1 MIERGFLDKAV
12 KLVIFYEGLGMD
24 DALKRAEVLV
34 EALPYIQR
42 FSGKTVVVKFG
53 GKAMGEKL
61 SRDVAKDIVLMKY
74 VGIKPVVV
82 HGGGEAISSLM
93 RRLNIKPRFIEGD
106 RVTDQETMDVVEMV
120 LVGKI
125 NKQIVSMLT
134 QCGGRAVGLEGRDGQ
149 LIVAKKR
156 QDKPL
161 GLVGEVE
168 EVNTTYVQILQKE
181 GFIPV
186 IAPVATDRE
195 GVALNI
201 NADTVAS
208 EVASALK
215 AEKLIFLTDVEGI
228 LEDVSNRKSLIST
241 ISLKQIQDMLVQ
253 GRIEKGMMPKVKGCQ
268 KALEAGVNK
277 VHIISGKLAHSLLLE
292 IFTDKGVGT
301 EIIR

>member
-1 MIERGFLDKAV
+1 ME
-12 KLVIFYEGLGMD
+12 E
-24 DALKRAEVLV
+24 ALKRAKVLV
-34 EALPYIQR
+34 EALPYIQK
-42 FSGKTVVVKFG
+42 FSGKTVVAKLG

-61 SRDVAKDIVLMKY
+61 SRNVAQDIVLMRY
-74 VGIKPVVV
+74 VGMKPVVI

-93 RRLNIKPRFIEGD
+93 KRLDIKPRFIEGN

-125 NKQIVSMLT
+125 NKRIVSMLN

-168 EVNTTYVQILQKE
+168 EVNSSYVQILQKE

-186 IAPVATDRE
+186 IASVGADRK

-201 NADTVAS
+201 NADIMAA

-228 LEDVSNRKSLIST
+228 LEDPSSGKTPIST
-241 ISLKQIQDMLVQ
+241 ITLKQIGDMLAK
-253 GRIEKGMMPKVKGCQ
+253 GMIEKGMMPKVEGCQ
-268 KALEAGVNK
+268 KALEGGVNK
-277 VHIISGKLAHSLLLE
+277 VHIISGKVPHSLLLE
-292 IFTDKGVGT
+292 IFTDEGIGT

>member
-1 MIERGFLDKAV
+1 ME
-12 KLVIFYEGLGMD
+12 E
-24 DALKRAEVLV
+24 ALKRAKVLV
-34 EALPYIQR
+34 EALPYIQK
-42 FSGKTVVVKFG
+42 FSGKTVVAKLG

-61 SRDVAKDIVLMKY
+61 SRDVAQDIVLMRY
-74 VGIKPVVV
+74 VGMKPVVI

-93 RRLNIKPRFIEGD
+93 KRLDIKPRFIEGN

-125 NKQIVSMLT
+125 NKRIVSMLN

-168 EVNTTYVQILQKE
+168 EVNSSYVQILQKE

-186 IAPVATDRE
+186 IAPVGADRK

-201 NADTVAS
+201 NADIMAA

-215 AEKLIFLTDVEGI
+215 AEKLIFLTDVQGI
-228 LEDVSNRKSLIST
+228 LEDPSSGKTPIST
-241 ISLKQIQDMLVQ
+241 ITLKQIGDMLAK
-253 GRIEKGMMPKVKGCQ
+253 GMIEKGMMPKVEGCQ
-268 KALEAGVNK
+268 KALEGGVNK
-277 VHIISGKLAHSLLLE
+277 VHIISGKVPHSLLLE
-292 IFTDKGVGT
+292 IFTDEGIGT

>member
-1 MIERGFLDKAV
+1 
-12 KLVIFYEGLGMD
+12 
-24 DALKRAEVLV
+24 
-34 EALPYIQR
+34 
-42 FSGKTVVVKFG
+42 
-53 GKAMGEKL
+53 
-61 SRDVAKDIVLMKY
+61 VAQDIVLMRY
-74 VGIKPVVV
+74 VGMKPVVI

-93 RRLNIKPRFIEGD
+93 KRLDIKPRFIEGN
-106 RVTDQETMDVVEMV
+106 RVTDRETMDVVEMV

-125 NKQIVSMLT
+125 NKRIVSMLN

-168 EVNTTYVQILQKE
+168 EVNSSYVQILQKE

-186 IAPVATDRE
+186 IASVGADRK

-201 NADTVAS
+201 NADIMAA

-215 AEKLIFLTDVEGI
+215 AEKLIFLTDVQGI
-228 LEDVSNRKSLIST
+228 LEDPSSGKTPIST
-241 ISLKQIQDMLVQ
+241 ITLKQIGDMLAK
-253 GRIEKGMMPKVKGCQ
+253 GMIEKGMMPKVEGCQ
-268 KALEAGVNK
+268 KALEGGVNK
-277 VHIISGKLAHSLLLE
+277 VHIISGKVPHSLLLE
-292 IFTDKGVGT
+292 IFTDEGIGT

>member
-1 MIERGFLDKAV
+1 ME
-12 KLVIFYEGLGMD
+12 E
-24 DALKRAEVLV
+24 ALKRAKVLV
-34 EALPYIQR
+34 EALPYIQK
-42 FSGKTVVVKFG
+42 FSGKTVVAKLG

-61 SRDVAKDIVLMKY
+61 SRDVAQDIVLMRY
-74 VGIKPVVV
+74 VGMKPVVI

-93 RRLNIKPRFIEGD
+93 KRLDIKPRFIEGN

-125 NKQIVSMLT
+125 NKRIVSMLN

-168 EVNTTYVQILQKE
+168 EVNSSYVQILQKE

-186 IAPVATDRE
+186 IAPVGADRK

-201 NADTVAS
+201 NADIMAA

-228 LEDVSNRKSLIST
+228 LEDPSSGKTPIST
-241 ISLKQIQDMLVQ
+241 ITLKQIGDMLAK
-253 GRIEKGMMPKVKGCQ
+253 GMIEKGMMPKVEGCQ
-268 KALEAGVNK
+268 KALEGGVNK
-277 VHIISGKLAHSLLLE
+277 VHIISGKVPHSLLLE
-292 IFTDKGVGT
+292 ILTDEGIGT

>member
-1 MIERGFLDKAV
+1 
-12 KLVIFYEGLGMD
+12 MD

-93 RRLNIKPRFIEGD
+93 RRLNIKPRFIEGN

-134 QCGGRAVGLEGRDGQ
+134 HCGGRAVGLEGRDGQ

-156 QDKPL
+156 QDMPL

-228 LEDVSNRKSLIST
+228 LEDLSNGRSVIST
-241 ISLKQIQDMLVQ
+241 VTLKQIDNMLVQ

>member
-1 MIERGFLDKAV
+1 
-12 KLVIFYEGLGMD
+12 MD
-24 DALKRAEVLV
+24 EASKRAGVLV
-34 EALPYIQR
+34 EALPYIQK
-42 FSGKTVVVKFG
+42 FSGKTVVAKLG

-61 SRDVAKDIVLMKY
+61 SRDVAQDIVLMRY
-74 VGIKPVVV
+74 VGIKPVVI

-93 RRLNIKPRFIEGD
+93 KRLGIKPRFIEGN

-125 NKQIVSMLT
+125 NKRIVSMLN

-168 EVNTTYVQILQKE
+168 EINSSYVEILQKE

-186 IAPVATDRE
+186 IAPVGADRK

-201 NADTVAS
+201 NADIMAA
-208 EVASALK
+208 EMASALK
-215 AEKLIFLTDVEGI
+215 AEKLVFLTDVEGI
-228 LEDVSNRKSLIST
+228 LEDPSSGKTPIST
-241 ISLKQIQDMLVQ
+241 ITLKQMGDMLAQ
-253 GRIEKGMMPKVKGCQ
+253 GKIEKGMIPKVQGCR
-268 KALEAGVNK
+268 KALEGGVNK
-277 VHIISGKLAHSLLLE
+277 VHIISGKLPHSLLLE
-292 IFTDKGVGT
+292 IFSDKGIGT
-301 EIIR
+301 EVIR

>member
-1 MIERGFLDKAV
+1 ME
-12 KLVIFYEGLGMD
+12 E
-24 DALKRAEVLV
+24 ALKRAKVLV
-34 EALPYIQR
+34 EALPYIQK
-42 FSGKTVVVKFG
+42 FSGKTVVAKLG

-61 SRDVAKDIVLMKY
+61 SRDAAQDIVLMRY
-74 VGIKPVVV
+74 VGMKPVVI

-93 RRLNIKPRFIEGD
+93 KRLDIKPRFIEGN

-125 NKQIVSMLT
+125 NKRIVSMLN

-168 EVNTTYVQILQKE
+168 EVNSSYVQILQKE

-186 IAPVATDRE
+186 IAPVGADRK

-201 NADTVAS
+201 NADIMAA

-228 LEDVSNRKSLIST
+228 LEDPSSGKTPIST
-241 ISLKQIQDMLVQ
+241 ITLKQIGDMLAK
-253 GRIEKGMMPKVKGCQ
+253 GMIEKGMMPKVEGCQ
-268 KALEAGVNK
+268 KALEGGVNK
-277 VHIISGKLAHSLLLE
+277 VHIISGKVPHSLLLE
-292 IFTDKGVGT
+292 IFTDEGIGT

>member
-1 MIERGFLDKAV
+1 ME
-12 KLVIFYEGLGMD
+12 E
-24 DALKRAEVLV
+24 ALKRAKVLV
-34 EALPYIQR
+34 EALPYIQK
-42 FSGKTVVVKFG
+42 FSGKTVVAKLG
-53 GKAMGEKL
+53 GKAVGEKL
-61 SRDVAKDIVLMKY
+61 SRDVAQDIVLMRY
-74 VGIKPVVV
+74 VGIKPVVI

-93 RRLNIKPRFIEGD
+93 KRLDIKPRFIEGN

-125 NKQIVSMLT
+125 NKRIVSMLN

-168 EVNTTYVQILQKE
+168 EVNSSYVQILQKE

-186 IAPVATDRE
+186 IAPVGADRK

-201 NADTVAS
+201 NADIMAA

-228 LEDVSNRKSLIST
+228 LEDRSSGKTPIST
-241 ISLKQIQDMLVQ
+241 ITLKQIGDMLAK
-253 GRIEKGMMPKVKGCQ
+253 GMIEKGMIPKVEGCQ
-268 KALEAGVNK
+268 KALEGGVNK
-277 VHIISGKLAHSLLLE
+277 VHIISGKLSHSLLLE
-292 IFTDKGVGT
+292 IFTDEGIGT

>member
-1 MIERGFLDKAV
+1 ME
-12 KLVIFYEGLGMD
+12 E
-24 DALKRAEVLV
+24 ALKRAKVLV
-34 EALPYIQR
+34 EALPYIQK
-42 FSGKTVVVKFG
+42 FSGKTVVAKLG

-61 SRDVAKDIVLMKY
+61 SRDVAQDIVLMRY
-74 VGIKPVVV
+74 VGMKPVVI

-93 RRLNIKPRFIEGD
+93 KRLDIKPRFIEGN

-125 NKQIVSMLT
+125 NKRIVSMLN

-168 EVNTTYVQILQKE
+168 EVNSSYVQILQKE

-186 IAPVATDRE
+186 IAPVGADRK

-201 NADTVAS
+201 NADIMAA

-228 LEDVSNRKSLIST
+228 LEDPSSGKTPIST
-241 ISLKQIQDMLVQ
+241 ITLKQIGDMLAK
-253 GRIEKGMMPKVKGCQ
+253 GMIEKGMMPKVEGCQ
-268 KALEAGVNK
+268 KALEGGVNK
-277 VHIISGKLAHSLLLE
+277 VHIISGKVPHSLLLE
-292 IFTDKGVGT
+292 IFTDEGIGT

>member
-1 MIERGFLDKAV
+1 
-12 KLVIFYEGLGMD
+12 MD
-24 DALKRAEVLV
+24 EASKRAGVLV
-34 EALPYIQR
+34 EALPYIQK
-42 FSGKTVVVKFG
+42 FSGKTVVVKLG

-61 SRDVAKDIVLMKY
+61 SRDVAQDIVLMRY
-74 VGIKPVVV
+74 VGIKPVVI

-93 RRLNIKPRFIEGD
+93 KRLGIKPRFIEGN

-125 NKQIVSMLT
+125 NKRIVSMLN

-149 LIVAKKR
+149 LIVAEKR

-168 EVNTTYVQILQKE
+168 EVNSSYVQILQKE

-186 IAPVATDRE
+186 IAPVGADRK

-201 NADTVAS
+201 NADIMAA

-228 LEDVSNRKSLIST
+228 LEDPSSGKTPLST
-241 ISLKQIQDMLVQ
+241 ITLKQIGDMLAQ
-253 GRIEKGMMPKVKGCQ
+253 GMIEKGMMPKVQGCQ
-268 KALEAGVNK
+268 KALEGGVNK
-277 VHIISGKLAHSLLLE
+277 VHIISGKLPHSLLLE
-292 IFTDKGVGT
+292 IFTDEGIGT
-301 EIIR
+301 EVIR

>member
-1 MIERGFLDKAV
+1 
-12 KLVIFYEGLGMD
+12 MD
-24 DALKRAEVLV
+24 EASKRAGVLV
-34 EALPYIQR
+34 EALPYIQK
-42 FSGKTVVVKFG
+42 FSGKTVVAKLG

-61 SRDVAKDIVLMKY
+61 SRDVAQDIVLMRY
-74 VGIKPVVV
+74 VGIKPVVI

-93 RRLNIKPRFIEGD
+93 KRLDIKPRFIEGN

-125 NKQIVSMLT
+125 NKRIVSMLN

-149 LIVAKKR
+149 LIVAEKR

-168 EVNTTYVQILQKE
+168 EVNSSYVQILQKE

-186 IAPVATDRE
+186 IAPVGADRK

-201 NADTVAS
+201 NADIMAA

-228 LEDVSNRKSLIST
+228 LEDPSSGKTPIST
-241 ISLKQIQDMLVQ
+241 ITLKQIGDMLAQ
-253 GRIEKGMMPKVKGCQ
+253 GMIEKGMMPKVQGCQ
-268 KALEAGVNK
+268 KALEGGVNK
-277 VHIISGKLAHSLLLE
+277 VHIISGKLPHALLLE
-292 IFTDKGVGT
+292 IFTDEGIGT

>member
-1 MIERGFLDKAV
+1 ME
-12 KLVIFYEGLGMD
+12 E
-24 DALKRAEVLV
+24 ALKRAKVLV
-34 EALPYIQR
+34 EALPYIQK
-42 FSGKTVVVKFG
+42 FSGKTVVAKLG

-61 SRDVAKDIVLMKY
+61 SRDVAQDIVLMRY
-74 VGIKPVVV
+74 VGIKPVVI

-93 RRLNIKPRFIEGD
+93 KRLGIKPRFIEGN

-125 NKQIVSMLT
+125 NKRIVSMLN

-168 EVNTTYVQILQKE
+168 EVNSSYVQILQKE

-186 IAPVATDRE
+186 IAPVGADRK

-201 NADTVAS
+201 NADIMAA

-215 AEKLIFLTDVEGI
+215 AEKLIFVTDVEGI
-228 LEDVSNRKSLIST
+228 LEDPSSGKTPIST
-241 ISLKQIQDMLVQ
+241 ITLKQIGDMLAK
-253 GRIEKGMMPKVKGCQ
+253 GMIEKGMVPKVEGCQ
-268 KALEAGVNK
+268 KALEGGVNK
-277 VHIISGKLAHSLLLE
+277 VHIISGKLSHSLLLE
-292 IFTDKGVGT
+292 IFTDEGIGT

>member
-1 MIERGFLDKAV
+1 ME
-12 KLVIFYEGLGMD
+12 E
-24 DALKRAEVLV
+24 ALKRAKVLV
-34 EALPYIQR
+34 EALPYIQK
-42 FSGKTVVVKFG
+42 FSGKTVVAKLG

-61 SRDVAKDIVLMKY
+61 SRDVAQDIVLMRY
-74 VGIKPVVV
+74 VGMKPVVI

-93 RRLNIKPRFIEGD
+93 KRLDIKPRFIEGN

-125 NKQIVSMLT
+125 NKRIVSMLN

-168 EVNTTYVQILQKE
+168 EVNSSYVQILQKE

-186 IAPVATDRE
+186 IAPVGADRK

-201 NADTVAS
+201 NADIMAA

-215 AEKLIFLTDVEGI
+215 AEKLIFLTDVQGI
-228 LEDVSNRKSLIST
+228 LEDPSSGKTPIST
-241 ISLKQIQDMLVQ
+241 ITLKQIGNMLAK
-253 GRIEKGMMPKVKGCQ
+253 GMIEKGMMPKVEGCQ
-268 KALEAGVNK
+268 KALEGGVNK
-277 VHIISGKLAHSLLLE
+277 VHIISGKVPHSLLLE
-292 IFTDKGVGT
+292 IFTDEGIGT

>member
-1 MIERGFLDKAV
+1 ME
-12 KLVIFYEGLGMD
+12 E
-24 DALKRAEVLV
+24 ALKRAKVLV
-34 EALPYIQR
+34 EALPYIQK
-42 FSGKTVVVKFG
+42 FSGKTVVAKLG

-61 SRDVAKDIVLMKY
+61 SRDVAQDIVLMRY
-74 VGIKPVVV
+74 VGIKPVVI

-93 RRLNIKPRFIEGD
+93 KRLDIKARFIEGN

-125 NKQIVSMLT
+125 NKRIVSMLN

-161 GLVGEVE
+161 GLVGQVE
-168 EVNTTYVQILQKE
+168 EVNSSYVQILQKE

-186 IAPVATDRE
+186 IAPVGADRK

-201 NADTVAS
+201 NADIMAA

-215 AEKLIFLTDVEGI
+215 AEKLIFLTDVQGI
-228 LEDVSNRKSLIST
+228 LEDRSSGKTPIST
-241 ISLKQIQDMLVQ
+241 ITLKQIGDMLAK
-253 GRIEKGMMPKVKGCQ
+253 GMIEKGMMPKVEGCQ
-268 KALEAGVNK
+268 KALEGGVNK
-277 VHIISGKLAHSLLLE
+277 VHIISGKLPHSLLLE
-292 IFTDKGVGT
+292 IFTDQGIGT

>member
-1 MIERGFLDKAV
+1 ME
-12 KLVIFYEGLGMD
+12 E
-24 DALKRAEVLV
+24 ALKRAKVLV
-34 EALPYIQR
+34 EALPYIQK
-42 FSGKTVVVKFG
+42 FSGKTVVAKLG
-53 GKAMGEKL
+53 GKAVGEKL
-61 SRDVAKDIVLMKY
+61 SRDVAQDIVLMRY
-74 VGIKPVVV
+74 VGINPVVI

-93 RRLNIKPRFIEGD
+93 KRLDIKPRFIEGN

-125 NKQIVSMLT
+125 NKRIVSMLN

-168 EVNTTYVQILQKE
+168 EVNSSYVQILQKE

-186 IAPVATDRE
+186 IAPVGADRK

-201 NADTVAS
+201 NADIMAA

-228 LEDVSNRKSLIST
+228 LEDPSSGKTPIST
-241 ISLKQIQDMLVQ
+241 ITLKQIGDMLAK
-253 GRIEKGMMPKVKGCQ
+253 GMIEKGMMPKVEGCQ
-268 KALEAGVNK
+268 KALEGGVNK
-277 VHIISGKLAHSLLLE
+277 VHIISGKLSHSLLLE
-292 IFTDKGVGT
+292 IFTDEGIGT

>member
-1 MIERGFLDKAV
+1 ME
-12 KLVIFYEGLGMD
+12 E
-24 DALKRAEVLV
+24 ALKRAKVLV
-34 EALPYIQR
+34 EALPYIQK
-42 FSGKTVVVKFG
+42 FSGKTVVAKLG

-61 SRDVAKDIVLMKY
+61 SRDVAQDIVLMRY
-74 VGIKPVVV
+74 VGIKPVVI

-93 RRLNIKPRFIEGD
+93 KRLDIKPRFIEGN

-125 NKQIVSMLT
+125 NKRIVSMLN

-168 EVNTTYVQILQKE
+168 EVNSSYVQILQKE

-186 IAPVATDRE
+186 IAPVGADRK

-201 NADTVAS
+201 NADIMAA

-228 LEDVSNRKSLIST
+228 LEDPSSGKTPIST
-241 ISLKQIQDMLVQ
+241 ITLKQIGDMLAK
-253 GRIEKGMMPKVKGCQ
+253 GMIEKGMMPKVEGCQ
-268 KALEAGVNK
+268 KALEGGVNK
-277 VHIISGKLAHSLLLE
+277 VHIISGKLSHSLLLE
-292 IFTDKGVGT
+292 IFTDEGIGT

>member
-1 MIERGFLDKAV
+1 ME
-12 KLVIFYEGLGMD
+12 E
-24 DALKRAEVLV
+24 ALKRAKVLV
-34 EALPYIQR
+34 EALPYIQK
-42 FSGKTVVVKFG
+42 FSGKTVVAKLG

-61 SRDVAKDIVLMKY
+61 SRDVAQDIVLMRY
-74 VGIKPVVV
+74 VGIKPVVI

-93 RRLNIKPRFIEGD
+93 KRLGIKPRFIEGN

-125 NKQIVSMLT
+125 NKRIVSMLN

-168 EVNTTYVQILQKE
+168 EVNSSYVQILQKE

-186 IAPVATDRE
+186 IAPVGADRK

-201 NADTVAS
+201 NADIMAA

-228 LEDVSNRKSLIST
+228 LEDPSSGKTPIST
-241 ISLKQIQDMLVQ
+241 ITLKQIGDMLAK
-253 GRIEKGMMPKVKGCQ
+253 GMIEKGMMPKVEGCQ
-268 KALEAGVNK
+268 KALEGGVNK
-277 VHIISGKLAHSLLLE
+277 VHIISGKLSHSLLLE
-292 IFTDKGVGT
+292 IFTDEGIGT

>member
-1 MIERGFLDKAV
+1 ME
-12 KLVIFYEGLGMD
+12 E
-24 DALKRAEVLV
+24 ALKRAKVLV
-34 EALPYIQR
+34 EALPYIQK
-42 FSGKTVVVKFG
+42 FSGKTVVAKLG

-61 SRDVAKDIVLMKY
+61 SRDVAQDIVLMRY
-74 VGIKPVVV
+74 VGMKPVVI

-93 RRLNIKPRFIEGD
+93 KRLDIKPRFIEGN

-125 NKQIVSMLT
+125 NKRIVSMLN

-168 EVNTTYVQILQKE
+168 EVNSSYVQILQKE
-181 GFIPV
+181 GFIPI
-186 IAPVATDRE
+186 IAPVGADRK

-201 NADTVAS
+201 NANIMAA

-228 LEDVSNRKSLIST
+228 LEDPSSGKTPIST
-241 ISLKQIQDMLVQ
+241 IILKQIGDMLAK
-253 GRIEKGMMPKVKGCQ
+253 GMIEKGMMPKVEGCQ
-268 KALEAGVNK
+268 KALEGGVNK
-277 VHIISGKLAHSLLLE
+277 VHIISGKVPHSLLLE
-292 IFTDKGVGT
+292 IFTDEGIGT

>member
-1 MIERGFLDKAV
+1 ME
-12 KLVIFYEGLGMD
+12 E
-24 DALKRAEVLV
+24 ALKRAKVLV
-34 EALPYIQR
+34 EALPYIQK
-42 FSGKTVVVKFG
+42 FSGKTVVAKLG

-61 SRDVAKDIVLMKY
+61 SRNVAQDIVLMRY
-74 VGIKPVVV
+74 VGMKPVVI

-93 RRLNIKPRFIEGD
+93 KRLDIKPRFIEGN

-125 NKQIVSMLT
+125 NKRIVSMLN

-168 EVNTTYVQILQKE
+168 EVNSSYVQILQKE

-186 IAPVATDRE
+186 IASVGADRK

-201 NADTVAS
+201 NADIMAA

-215 AEKLIFLTDVEGI
+215 AEKLIFLTDVQGI
-228 LEDVSNRKSLIST
+228 LEDPSSGKRPIST
-241 ISLKQIQDMLVQ
+241 ITLKQIGDMLAK
-253 GRIEKGMMPKVKGCQ
+253 GMIEKGMMPKVEGCQ
-268 KALEAGVNK
+268 KALEGGVNK
-277 VHIISGKLAHSLLLE
+277 VHIISGKVPHSLLLE
-292 IFTDKGVGT
+292 IFTDEGIGT

>member
-1 MIERGFLDKAV
+1 ME
-12 KLVIFYEGLGMD
+12 E
-24 DALKRAEVLV
+24 ALKRAKVLV
-34 EALPYIQR
+34 EALPYIQK
-42 FSGKTVVVKFG
+42 FSGKTVVAKLG

-61 SRDVAKDIVLMKY
+61 SRDVAQDIVLMRY
-74 VGIKPVVV
+74 VGMKPVVI

-93 RRLNIKPRFIEGD
+93 KRLDIKPRFIEGN

-125 NKQIVSMLT
+125 NKRIVSMLN

-168 EVNTTYVQILQKE
+168 EVNSSYVQILQKE

-186 IAPVATDRE
+186 IAPVGADRK

-201 NADTVAS
+201 NADIMAA

-215 AEKLIFLTDVEGI
+215 AEKLIFLTEVEGI
-228 LEDVSNRKSLIST
+228 LEDPSSGKTPIST
-241 ISLKQIQDMLVQ
+241 ITLKQIGDMLAK
-253 GRIEKGMMPKVKGCQ
+253 GMIEKGMMPKVEGCQ
-268 KALEAGVNK
+268 KALEGGVNK
-277 VHIISGKLAHSLLLE
+277 VHIISGKVPHSLLLE
-292 IFTDKGVGT
+292 IFTDEGIGT

>member
-1 MIERGFLDKAV
+1 
-12 KLVIFYEGLGMD
+12 MD
-24 DALKRAEVLV
+24 EALKRAEVLV
-34 EALPYIQR
+34 EALPYIQK
-42 FSGKTVVVKFG
+42 FSGKTVVVKVG

-61 SRDVAKDIVLMKY
+61 SRDVAQDIVLMRY
-74 VGIKPVVV
+74 VGIKPVVI

-93 RRLNIKPRFIEGD
+93 RRLDIKPQFIDGN

-125 NKQIVSMLT
+125 NKRIVSMLN

-168 EVNTTYVQILQKE
+168 EINSSYVQILQKE

-186 IAPVATDRE
+186 IAPVGADRK
-195 GVALNI
+195 GAALNI
-201 NADTVAS
+201 NADIMAA

-228 LEDVSNRKSLIST
+228 LEDPSNGKTPIST
-241 ISLKQIQDMLVQ
+241 ITLKQIGDMLAQ
-253 GRIEKGMMPKVKGCQ
+253 GMIERGMMPKVEGCQ
-268 KALEAGVNK
+268 KALERGVNK
-277 VHIISGKLAHSLLLE
+277 VHIISGKLPHALLLE
-292 IFTDKGVGT
+292 IFTDKGIGT
-301 EIIR
+301 EIVR

>member
-1 MIERGFLDKAV
+1 ME
-12 KLVIFYEGLGMD
+12 E
-24 DALKRAEVLV
+24 ALKRAKVLV
-34 EALPYIQR
+34 EALPYIQK
-42 FSGKTVVVKFG
+42 FSGKTVVAKLG

-61 SRDVAKDIVLMKY
+61 SRDVAQDIVLMRY
-74 VGIKPVVV
+74 VGIKPVVI

-93 RRLNIKPRFIEGD
+93 KRLDIKPRFIEGN

-125 NKQIVSMLT
+125 NKRIVSMLN

-168 EVNTTYVQILQKE
+168 EVNSSYVQILQKE

-186 IAPVATDRE
+186 IASVGADRK

-201 NADTVAS
+201 NADIMAA

-228 LEDVSNRKSLIST
+228 LEDPSSGKTPIST
-241 ISLKQIQDMLVQ
+241 ITLKQIGDMLAK
-253 GRIEKGMMPKVKGCQ
+253 GMIEKGMMPKVEGCQ
-268 KALEAGVNK
+268 KALEGGVNK
-277 VHIISGKLAHSLLLE
+277 VHIISGKLSHSLLLE
-292 IFTDKGVGT
+292 IFTDEGIGT